1 MPVDKKPHTDEGESA
16 SGGGQPSKHNRLRGK
31 LEHPNILI
39 LLAKQSLALSAHAQS
54 NFIDVLDTLST
65 ELRQLFV
72 KCGLIQKVDIDQ
84 KKAWSKVRNR
94 RIGFVDGGVANISVM
109 GAEPVAIRV
118 GSYVVTPGSH
128 GPDRERFGFE
138 VQLVDELFEAGN
150 RENGVYEDSFE
161 DVAKMRDAARIVCE
175 TAGVLSLSRTKGRP
189 DVIFLHGP
197 LVNPVSPYALGQPGD
212 SDAFP
217 NFTSETLDTLLA
229 GNGSGRK
236 DKDANFVKVYL
247 DQLKYLEKGG
257 ITVCGVVERPS
268 SGVPGPL
275 ISRLIKSMHEDG
287 IIPADSYAKI
297 YNALRLYQITD
308 SLIFE
313 CILDEGEY
321 IVPVQMDK
329 QGADSPHLK
338 IPFHWYGEI
347 VDYPRPWT
355 TYVKANSGT
364 MPVRLEFFKTGMF
377 GNDDDSLLNLVV
389 HMSRLLPKYSF
400 PVGLDIVDKHAKIP
414 NWMSRQVSSMLSAK
428 MMKKAMDTG
437 DPQIVKLV
445 RRVLSSNSRDWL
457 FRPEYKET

>member
-1 MPVDKKPHTDEGESA
+1 MDIKPPTEDGKTA
-16 SGGGQPSKHNRLRGK
+16 SGDPQPPKYKRLSGK

-39 LLAKQSLALSAHAQS
+39 LLAKQGLTLSARAQS
-54 NFIDVLDTLST
+54 NFVDVLDTLST
-65 ELRQLFV
+65 ELRELFL
-72 KCGLIQKVDIDQ
+72 KRGLIEKVDIDQ
-84 KKAWSKVRNR
+84 RKAWTRVKNR

-118 GSYVVTPGSH
+118 GSYVVTPGVS
-128 GPDRERFGFE
+128 GPSRERFGFE
-138 VQLVDELFEAGN
+138 VQLVDELFESVDKDG
-150 RENGVYEDSFE
+150 GVYEDSFE
-161 DVAKMRDAARIVCE
+161 DVSKMRDAARIVCE
-175 TAGVLSLSRTKGRP
+175 TAGLLSLSRTKDHP

-197 LVNPVSPYALGQPGD
+197 LVNPVSPYALGRPGD

-217 NFTSETLDTLLA
+217 NFTPEALEILLA

-247 DQLKYLEKGG
+247 DQLKQLATGG

-268 SGVPGPL
+268 SSVPGPL
-275 ISRLIKSMHEDG
+275 ISKLIRTMQDDG
-287 IIPADSYAKI
+287 IIPAASFGKI
-297 YNALRLYQITD
+297 YSTLRSYQITD

-321 IVPVQMDK
+321 VLPTQMDK
-329 QGADSPHLK
+329 QGADSIHLK
-338 IPFHWYGEI
+338 IPLHWYGEI

-364 MPVRLEFFKTGMF
+364 MPVRLEFFMTGTL
-377 GNDDDSLLNLVV
+377 GNDHGSLLNLVV

-414 NWMSRQVSSMLSAK
+414 NWMSRQVSSMLAAK
-428 MMKKAMDTG
+428 LMKKAMDTN
-437 DPQIVKLV
+437 DPQMVKLV
-445 RRVLSSNSRDWL
+445 RRVLSSNTRDWL
-457 FRPEYKET
+457 FRPEYNEK